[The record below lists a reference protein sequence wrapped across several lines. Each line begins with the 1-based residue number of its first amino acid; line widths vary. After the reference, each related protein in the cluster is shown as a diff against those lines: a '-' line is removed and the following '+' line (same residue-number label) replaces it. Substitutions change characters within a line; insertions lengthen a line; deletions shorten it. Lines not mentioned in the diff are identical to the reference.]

1 MLTKNLSKI
10 IYGLSLF
17 SFSLGAF
24 NLKAVGLA
32 YLLLGYY
39 ILSNGGF
46 KPLDSRLIYAGLAI
60 LLFYTITVSISVF
73 HHAYFRYLIKPFFLL
88 FYAYLILVTLFQS
101 KSDELVSYSL
111 KFLILIHSL
120 FFLIQLIGY
129 QITGSVFDF
138 NNYVRSV
145 ESDSLYFSKAL
156 EGAYLGIRAGGLF
169 SEPSFY
175 AMTVVPASILLA
187 MKYKTIIGVSLIGLL
202 TAILSMSV
210 AAWSVIGIFLFLFF
224 CTGNDSWK
232 VRILVLALLV
242 IATPFAYDFF
252 EKRVLLASD
261 YDAIASRSAI
271 FDEIAIRSGWNNIF
285 GSGFYWDDRF
295 PQGITKLWGYQ
306 IRDSSFYVY
315 LFYGGGLVFTTI
327 FMITIFLIA
336 RKKWSYLIYILPVF
350 LFKFHILYG
359 LIHVYVIYWYGLLVK
374 NNNDL
379 DTRKIK

>member
-1 MLTKNLSKI
+1 MPTKNLSKV

-24 NLKAVGLA
+24 NLKAVVFA

-39 ILSNGGF
+39 IIINGGI
-46 KPLDSRLIYAGLAI
+46 KPLNDEVIYAGLI
-60 LLFYTITVSISVF
+60 LLIFYAITVSISVF
-73 HHAYFRYLIKPFFLL
+73 HHAYFKYLIKPFFLL
-88 FYAYLILVTLFQS
+88 FYAYLILVTFIQAT
-101 KSDELVSYSL
+101 SDEVITFAL
-111 KFLILIHSL
+111 KFLIIIHSI
-120 FFLIQLIGY
+120 FFLTQLIGY
-129 QITGSVFDF
+129 QVTGTVFDF
-138 NNYVRSV
+138 NNYVRSI

-187 MKYKTIIGVSLIGLL
+187 MKYKTIAGVSLIGFV
-202 TAILSMSV
+202 TSILSMSV
-210 AAWSVIGIFLFLFF
+210 AAWSVVGIFIFLFF
-224 CTGNDSWK
+224 CTGNEGWK
-232 VRILVLALLV
+232 IRLLV
-242 IATPFAYDFF
+242 FVLLIVATPFAYEFF

-271 FDEIAIRSGWNNIF
+271 FDEITLRSGWNNVF

-295 PQGITKLWGYQ
+295 PQGLTKLWGYQ

-327 FMITIFLIA
+327 FILTIFLIA
-336 RKKWSYLIYILPVF
+336 RKNWSSLIYILPIF

-359 LIHVYVIYWYGLLVK
+359 LIHVYIISWYGLLEK
-374 NNNDL
+374 
-379 DTRKIK
+379 KK